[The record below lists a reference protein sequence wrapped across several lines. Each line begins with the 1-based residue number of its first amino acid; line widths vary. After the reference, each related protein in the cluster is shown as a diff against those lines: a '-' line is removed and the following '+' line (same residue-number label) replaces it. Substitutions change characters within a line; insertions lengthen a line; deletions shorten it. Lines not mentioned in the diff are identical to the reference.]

1 MGKNKLKNHKRDEDL
16 QGISRGQRKLIKRLQ
31 QHIKQLE
38 KQLGYR
44 QNNSKEL
51 LTEEP
56 ELPKFDCPECGL
68 GFLKE
73 VKVLDRKLT
82 ICGSCKYRTRAIK
95 V

>member
-31 QHIKQLE
+31 QRIRQLE
-38 KQLGYR
+38 KQLGFR

-56 ELPKFDCPECGL
+56 ELPKFDCPECKDGYM
-68 GFLKE
+68 KE
-73 VKVLDRKLT
+73 IILLSRRIKV
-82 ICGSCKYRTRAIK
+82 CGSCGYRTRAVKI
-95 V
+95 